1 MNKITLIDQ
10 ARLCIGTP
18 QFGMDYGII
27 YPNGKSSF
35 LKVIISQSLPNETD
49 IGRNFQ

>member
-27 YPNGKSSF
+27 NHKGQP
-35 LKVIISQSLPNETD
+35 D
-49 IGRNFQ
+49 